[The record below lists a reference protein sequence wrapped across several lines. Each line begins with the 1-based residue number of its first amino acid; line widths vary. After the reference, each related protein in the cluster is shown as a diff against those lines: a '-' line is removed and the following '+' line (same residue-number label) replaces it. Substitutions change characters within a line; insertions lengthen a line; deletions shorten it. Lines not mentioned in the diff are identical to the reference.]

1 MVDLHRCALHSNSLI
16 YIFHPHYYNI
26 YQSNRFQFLFLFAYM
41 RKMNFWFFLAAPIHS
56 IFSLLSFHFISC
68 VFWCETKAN
77 LYAKLCNRI
86 ALSDSIK
93 RKIEER
99 VRKRMYYLIP
109 IMRSSSKAIHAK
121 WTAWIYGHSLTPT
134 HIMASCL
141 KILLFSRLLSAQ

>member
-16 YIFHPHYYNI
+16 YIVHPHYYNI

-93 RKIEER
+93 RKIEESEKEN
-99 VRKRMYYLIP
+99 VLSHPNHEKLFKSHPCKMNSLNL
-109 IMRSSSKAIHAK
+109 RSFAHSGSHYGIVSKD
-121 WTAWIYGHSLTPT
+121 TLV
-134 HIMASCL
+134 
-141 KILLFSRLLSAQ
+141 